1 MGKKIN
7 DLKQMY
13 KSEINYTKKKKSRR
27 TQILSRNHMT
37 EAIRKKYI
45 KYMLKGKGTRN
56 YTYTCITLR

>member
-1 MGKKIN
+1 
-7 DLKQMY
+7 MY